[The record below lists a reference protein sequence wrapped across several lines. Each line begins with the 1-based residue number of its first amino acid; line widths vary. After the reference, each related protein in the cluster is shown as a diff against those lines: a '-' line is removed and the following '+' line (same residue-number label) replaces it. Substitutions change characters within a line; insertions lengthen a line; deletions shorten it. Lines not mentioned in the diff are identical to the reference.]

1 MVGLPF
7 APQTRLKWLWVWFFP
22 CTETPGLSPV
32 LPGIKG
38 NLFSAVNYVTGNY
51 VQITI
56 KVWVLSSSRKVPV
69 YIHKLLLSSFL
80 RLEISGA
87 ACELCSPH
95 IYFFS
100 YPGFGG
106 ITEPPA
112 APVREFPC
120 ADSTCLSLHK
130 LQLWP
135 RLIPPHC
142 INSPV
147 NKDNLLGFSER
158 NKHI

>member
-7 APQTRLKWLWVWFFP
+7 TPQTRLKWLWVWFFP

-80 RLEISGA
+80 GLEISGA
-87 ACELCSPH
+87 ACELCSPLF
-95 IYFFS
+95 FFS
-100 YPGFGG
+100 YSGFGG
-106 ITEPPA
+106 ITELTA
-112 APVREFPC
+112 APVREFPR
-120 ADSTCLSLHK
+120 ADSTCLSLHN
-130 LQLWP
+130 LQMYP
-135 RLIPPHC
+135 KLIPPHY

-147 NKDNLLGFSER
+147 NKDNLLRFSER